1 MTDIR
6 AIGVDPGPTPGVVRI
21 DYVDLRPVRI
31 GVFQCTAADAPMLL
45 AALLREPWTGE
56 TYVQTERFLVGRS
69 SMKSRAAGARTR
81 DLVGQLQLT
90 VQAYNAEESF
100 VMGKGFRYQNGARFS
115 LQNASEAKGWA
126 TDERLEPHDLLKLT
140 RGMPHARDGARH
152 CLYVATH
159 DGRIPDPLSRKAR
172 R

>member
-6 AIGVDPGPTPGVVRI
+6 AIGVDPGPTPGIVRI
-21 DYVDLRPVRI
+21 DYVEQRPVRI

-69 SMKSRAAGARTR
+69 SMKSKAAGARTR
-81 DLVGQLQLT
+81 DLVGQLQAAFI
-90 VQAYNAEESF
+90 VNRMPHAA
-100 VMGKGFRYQNGARFS
+100 VGRFS
-115 LQNASEAKGWA
+115 LQNASGAKGWA
-126 TDERLEPHDLLKLT
+126 TDERLEPHGLLKLT